1 MIKQAANSLN
11 PALAPEPVLPVERL
25 LFYGE
30 IVKIGRFDCPSD
42 HHCFARTAPLNNNLF
57 VVTHQ
62 PLWWRRDEGDYRFAE
77 PGAALLHRSG
87 GQVERKSVRSGGDI
101 ADWFGIRQ
109 DIFEEILER
118 HQLHR
123 QNVTERTVALVTD
136 PRFRLRETQLITS
149 LQKSQHSNLAIEEG
163 ALALFDAVCHGLS
176 KNHGPQTATK
186 TNIRRQRLVDKTR
199 NLLNSLEDD
208 SQGAER
214 NPTLSRDRESRRHLG
229 VPLMPRIRDESGMTL
244 HAYRQAQKLGR
255 ALKLMQSSQQDL
267 TELAHELGF
276 SSHSHFTRVFRQH
289 LGEAPSRIQFA

>member
-1 MIKQAANSLN
+1 MRVTIVSLSLVQLCCTVPVARLREKASGLAVILQIGLAYARIFLKKYSSGINCTDKMSLN
-11 PALAPEPVLPVERL
+11 VLL
-25 LFYGE
+25 LWSPTRG
-30 IVKIGRFDCPSD
+30 
-42 HHCFARTAPLNNNLF
+42 
-57 VVTHQ
+57 
-62 PLWWRRDEGDYRFAE
+62 
-77 PGAALLHRSG
+77 SG
-87 GQVERKSVRSGGDI
+87 CE
-101 ADWFGIRQ
+101 
-109 DIFEEILER
+109 
-118 HQLHR
+118 
-123 QNVTERTVALVTD
+123 
-136 PRFRLRETQLITS
+136 ETQLITS

-214 NPTLSRDRESRRHLG
+214 NPTLSRIASLVGTSVYHLCR
-229 VPLMPRIRDESGMTL
+229 VFRDESGMTL